1 LELLVSFCRAWV
13 DPALAP
19 KAMKVSL
26 VVGSILFAL
35 NHGAAAIGGNMTLA
49 RWGSAILTYLV
60 PYTVSI
66 HGQWLAGLS
75 MAEINLEE

>member
-1 LELLVSFCRAWV
+1 METLTNFGRAWI

-19 KAMKVSL
+19 KALKVSL
-26 VVGSILFAL
+26 VVGSILFVV
-35 NHGAAAIGGNMTLA
+35 NHGAAAIGGEMTPE

-66 HGQWLAGLS
+66 HGQWLASLPNS
-75 MAEINLEE
+75 PIDLKQ